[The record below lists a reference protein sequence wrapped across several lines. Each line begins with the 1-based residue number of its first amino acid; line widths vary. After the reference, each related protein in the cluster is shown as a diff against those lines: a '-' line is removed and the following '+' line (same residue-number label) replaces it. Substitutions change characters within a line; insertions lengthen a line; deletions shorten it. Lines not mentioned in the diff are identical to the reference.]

1 MWGQS
6 YGLSK
11 SKKGG
16 KLEEKIV
23 NLYMGRKW
31 EEASEMGGRAFA
43 RCGDRSLR
51 LWCLVQPLGLTTVPR
66 VSVCI
71 YVPVP
76 AETRPGPLHTT
87 AHTHILLTHTDCTA
101 SASESSFF
109 LSPVSP
115 RTHTHTHLTKSKD
128 ISFLLMVS

>member
-51 LWCLVQPLGLTTVPR
+51 LWCLVQPPR
-66 VSVCI
+66 LNHCSSCECV
-71 YVPVP
+71 
-76 AETRPGPLHTT
+76 
-87 AHTHILLTHTDCTA
+87 HICAGT
-101 SASESSFF
+101 S
-109 LSPVSP
+109 
-115 RTHTHTHLTKSKD
+115 
-128 ISFLLMVS
+128 